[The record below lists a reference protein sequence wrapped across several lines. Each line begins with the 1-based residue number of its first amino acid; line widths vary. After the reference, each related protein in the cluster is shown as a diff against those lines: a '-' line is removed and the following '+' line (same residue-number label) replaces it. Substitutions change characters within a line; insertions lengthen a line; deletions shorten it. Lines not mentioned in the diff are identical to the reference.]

1 MLYVLN
7 VCNISNEKNVG
18 DTPEQL
24 RRSLIEEFGNVYENY
39 GLARLKG
46 LIVGLLLAYDEPQS
60 LDDIAEKLGR
70 SKGPISQTVREL
82 ALGGLVRKT
91 NGASARRDYY
101 EADPDLFYNNF
112 RRNMRTVVKNRTTAE
127 FFLGE
132 LDRIGDG
139 DDGLRANLEH
149 MRAFY
154 ALMEDFYA
162 RFAEEWDD
170 AKPTAR

>member
-1 MLYVLN
+1 V
-7 VCNISNEKNVG
+7 S
-18 DTPEQL
+18 DSDQL
-24 RRSLIEEFGNVYENY
+24 RRSLIEEFGNIYENY

-60 LDDIAEKLGR
+60 LDAMAEKLGR

-82 ALGGLVRKT
+82 ALAGLVRKVD
-91 NGASARRDYY
+91 GEHARRDYY
-101 EADPDLFYNNF
+101 AADADLFYNNF

-127 FFLGE
+127 YFLGE
-132 LDRIGDG
+132 LDRIGD
-139 DDGLRANLEH
+139 DAEGLRANLEH

-162 RFAEEWDD
+162 RFEEEWDR
-170 AKPTAR
+170 AKPTSR

>member
-1 MLYVLN
+1 M
-7 VCNISNEKNVG
+7 S
-18 DTPEQL
+18 DADQL
-24 RRSLIEEFGNVYENY
+24 RRSLVEEFGNIYENY

-60 LDDIAEKLGR
+60 LDAMAEKLGR

-82 ALGGLVRKT
+82 ALAGLVRKVD
-91 NGASARRDYY
+91 GEHARRDYY
-101 EADPDLFYNNF
+101 AADADLFYNNF

-127 FFLGE
+127 YFLGE
-132 LDRIGDG
+132 LDRIGD
-139 DDGLRANLEH
+139 DAEGLRANLEH

-162 RFAEEWDD
+162 RFEEEWDR
-170 AKPTAR
+170 AKPTSR

>member
-1 MLYVLN
+1 
-7 VCNISNEKNVG
+7 VG
-18 DTPEQL
+18 ESADQL
-24 RRSLIEEFGNVYENY
+24 RRSFVEEFGNIYENY

-70 SKGPISQTVREL
+70 SKGPISQTLREL

-91 NGASARRDYY
+91 NGESARRDYY

-132 LDRIGDG
+132 LGRIGVEG
-139 DDGLRANLEH
+139 EGLRANLEH

-162 RFAEEWDD
+162 RFEGEWESQ
-170 AKPTAR
+170 KPTTR

>member
-1 MLYVLN
+1 V
-7 VCNISNEKNVG
+7 V
-18 DTPEQL
+18 DTVDQL
-24 RRSLIEEFGNVYENY
+24 RRSLVEEFGNVYENY

-70 SKGPISQTVREL
+70 SKGPISQTIREL

-91 NGASARRDYY
+91 KGASARRDYY

-127 FFLGE
+127 HFLGE
-132 LDRIGDG
+132 LDRTGADA
-139 DDGLRANLEH
+139 DGLRANLEH

-162 RFAEEWDD
+162 RFEQEWDR
-170 AKPTAR
+170 AKPNGR

>member
-1 MLYVLN
+1 V
-7 VCNISNEKNVG
+7 S
-18 DTPEQL
+18 DADQL
-24 RRSLIEEFGNVYENY
+24 RRSLVEEFGNIYENY

-60 LDDIAEKLGR
+60 LDAMAEKLGR

-82 ALGGLVRKT
+82 ALAGLVRKVD
-91 NGASARRDYY
+91 GEHARRDYY
-101 EADPDLFYNNF
+101 AADADLFYNNF

-127 FFLGE
+127 YFLGE
-132 LDRIGDG
+132 LDRIGD
-139 DDGLRANLEH
+139 DAEGLRANLEH

-162 RFAEEWDD
+162 RFEEEWDR
-170 AKPTAR
+170 AKPTSR

>member
-1 MLYVLN
+1 M
-7 VCNISNEKNVG
+7 G
-18 DTPEQL
+18 DDPDQL
-24 RRSLIEEFGNVYENY
+24 RRSLVEEFGNIYENY

-60 LDDIAEKLGR
+60 LDDIAAKLGR
-70 SKGPISQTVREL
+70 SKGPISQTIREL
-82 ALGGLVRKT
+82 ALGGLVRKAE
-91 NGASARRDYY
+91 GPVARRDYY

-127 FFLGE
+127 YFLGE
-132 LDRIGDG
+132 LDRSGDG
-139 DDGLRANLEH
+139 ADGLRANLEH

-162 RFAEEWDD
+162 RFEEEWER
-170 AKPTAR
+170 AKPTTR

>member
-1 MLYVLN
+1 M
-7 VCNISNEKNVG
+7 G
-18 DTPEQL
+18 DSVDQL
-24 RRSLIEEFGNVYENY
+24 RRSLVEEFGNIYENY

-60 LDDIAEKLGR
+60 LDDMAEKLGR

-82 ALGGLVRKT
+82 ALAGLVRKVD
-91 NGASARRDYY
+91 GEHARRDYY
-101 EADPDLFYNNF
+101 AADADLFYNNF

-127 FFLGE
+127 YFLGE
-132 LDRIGDG
+132 LDRIGDE
-139 DDGLRANLEH
+139 DDGLRANLDH

-162 RFAEEWDD
+162 RFEEEWDR
-170 AKPTAR
+170 AKPTSR